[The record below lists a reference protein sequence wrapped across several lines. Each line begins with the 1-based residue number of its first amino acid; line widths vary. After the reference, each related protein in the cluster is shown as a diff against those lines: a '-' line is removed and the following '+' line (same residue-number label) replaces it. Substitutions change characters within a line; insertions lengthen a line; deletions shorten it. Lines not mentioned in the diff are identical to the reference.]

1 MTEVTSRSKTSAR
14 LAALAELESQRGG
27 FNLENFRRN
36 EMIQKALGPRSSH
49 LPSAYKTGTTIVGVK
64 FAGGVVLGADTR
76 ATGGS
81 EVMDKNCAKI
91 HYIARNMYCC
101 GAGTAADTERTT
113 LMIAS
118 QLELLRLN
126 TGSEPRVV
134 TANTLLKRLLHRYQG
149 HIGAALILGG
159 VDVTGAHLYTIH
171 PHGSAWELPY
181 ETMGSGSLAAMS
193 VLETRFKE
201 EMTEEEAIQL
211 VTDAILA
218 GVFND
223 LGSGSN
229 VDITVIRNDR
239 TVSKLRNHLKPNE
252 VSEVRAT
259 YTRPMK
265 LNIPQGTTL
274 VIKES
279 FKPHVV
285 PGADILQGGEETKM
299 EIA

>member
-1 MTEVTSRSKTSAR
+1 MTEVTTAAKLAPR
-14 LAALAELESQRGG
+14 LAALEELESQRGG

-36 EMIQKALGPRSSH
+36 EMIQRSLGGRSSQ

-64 FAGGVVLGADTR
+64 FSGGVVLGADTR
-76 ATGGS
+76 ATGGA
-81 EVMDKNCAKI
+81 EVMDKNCDKI

-193 VLETRFKE
+193 VLETQFKE
-201 EMTEEEAIQL
+201 DMTEDEAVQL
-211 VTDAILA
+211 VSNAIMA
-218 GVFND
+218 GVLND

-229 VDITVIRNDR
+229 VDVTIIRNDR
-239 TVSKLRNHLKPNE
+239 TVDKRRSVLKPNE
-252 VSEVRAT
+252 VAAVRAT
-259 YTRPMK
+259 YARPTK
-265 LNIPQGTTL
+265 LHIPMGTTV

-279 FKPHVV
+279 FKPHIV
-285 PGADILQGGEETKM
+285 PGVHVLQGGEETKM
-299 EIA
+299 DFS